1 MYACQNQ
8 APREVQEMANARLPD
23 GQVMLTVKVSRDVA
37 EMLDRYQKR
46 VSAGR
51 WRRHERVTKR
61 QIVEEAL
68 RRYIAAEADLDGR

>member
-68 RRYIAAEADLDGR
+68 RRYIAAEAGPDKR

>member
-1 MYACQNQ
+1 MPESGTEGGA
-8 APREVQEMANARLPD
+8 EMANARLPD

-68 RRYIAAEADLDGR
+68 RRYIAAEADADGR

>member
-1 MYACQNQ
+1 
-8 APREVQEMANARLPD
+8 
-23 GQVMLTVKVSRDVA
+23 MLTVKVSRDVA

-68 RRYIAAEADLDGR
+68 RRYIAAEAGPDKR

>member
-8 APREVQEMANARLPD
+8 APREVQEMANTRLHD

-68 RRYIAAEADLDGR
+68 RRYISAEADEL

>member
-68 RRYIAAEADLDGR
+68 RRYIAAEADPDGR

>member
-1 MYACQNQ
+1 
-8 APREVQEMANARLPD
+8 MANARLPD

-68 RRYIAAEADLDGR
+68 RRYIAAEADPDGR

>member
-1 MYACQNQ
+1 MPESGTEGGA
-8 APREVQEMANARLPD
+8 EMANARLHD

-68 RRYIAAEADLDGR
+68 RRYIAAEAGHDKP

>member
-1 MYACQNQ
+1 MPESGTEGGA
-8 APREVQEMANARLPD
+8 EMANVRLHD

-68 RRYIAAEADLDGR
+68 RRYIAAEADADGR

>member
-23 GQVMLTVKVSRDVA
+23 GQVMITVKVSRDVA

-51 WRRHERVTKR
+51 WRRHERITKR

-68 RRYIAAEADLDGR
+68 RRYIAAEAGPGKR

>member
-68 RRYIAAEADLDGR
+68 RRYIAAEADER

>member
-1 MYACQNQ
+1 
-8 APREVQEMANARLPD
+8 MAKARSDD
-23 GQVMLTVKVSRDVA
+23 GEVMLTVKVSRDVA
-37 EMLDRYQKR
+37 EMLDRYQKH

-68 RRYIAAEADLDGR
+68 RRYIATEAGLEGG